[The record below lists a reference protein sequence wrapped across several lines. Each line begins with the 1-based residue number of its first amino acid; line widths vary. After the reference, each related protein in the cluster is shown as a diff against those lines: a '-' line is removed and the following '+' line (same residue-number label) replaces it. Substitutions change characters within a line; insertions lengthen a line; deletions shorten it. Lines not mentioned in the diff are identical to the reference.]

1 MGWEGL
7 EPSTNALKG
16 HRHTRESLT
25 QCHYSATVTAMSTPK
40 TAAKEAKTDWP
51 FITYHPDRKRPWLV
65 DSRTK
70 GGGKEGS
77 RKFFE
82 TKREAET
89 FAAQCRIKRTN
100 QGTAAFGNE
109 ELARFGKS
117 VQWAI
122 DFALDHL
129 RAVQKSVSVADAM
142 EELIGARKAAGRSAR
157 YCRDLRLRLSR
168 FQSGFPSATIA
179 TITASEIDA
188 WLVGLPLAPGTR
200 NTFRRDIR
208 TLFSFCEKRGY
219 CQKNEATKTELA
231 RDVDKPASIL
241 TPAQAGN
248 LLGKC
253 GDDLIP
259 YVAISL
265 FAGLRA
271 AELQKLDW
279 KEIDLDGGH
288 IEVTAAKSKTSR
300 RRLVPIADN
309 LRAWLEPLA
318 QIAGPVAPIGLRKRL
333 DAVKEAAG
341 FKVWE
346 SNAMRHSF
354 GSYRLAQ
361 CQDAAKVS
369 LEMGNSP
376 QMVFAH
382 YRELVKPKAAAAYW
396 GIMPA
401 EGTGKVV
408 QFAGSAA

>member
-1 MGWEGL
+1 V
-7 EPSTNALKG
+7 N
-16 HRHTRESLT
+16 
-25 QCHYSATVTAMSTPK
+25 TPK
-40 TAAKEAKTDWP
+40 IAAKEQKTEWP
-51 FITYHPDRKRPWLV
+51 FITYHPERKHSWRV

-100 QGTAAFGNE
+100 QGTAAFGNA

-122 DFALDHL
+122 EFALEHL
-129 RAVQKSVSVADAM
+129 RAVEKSVSVAKAI
-142 EELIGARKAAGRSAR
+142 EELVASKEAAGRSVQ
-157 YCRDLRLRLSR
+157 YCKDLRHRLSR
-168 FQSGFPSATIA
+168 LGKDFPSATLA
-179 TITASEIDA
+179 TITTGDLDA
-188 WLVGLPLAPGTR
+188 WLTALPVAPGTR

-208 TLFSFCEKRGY
+208 TLFSFAEKRGY
-219 CQKNEATKTELA
+219 CQASVAKNTERATDE
-231 RDVDKPASIL
+231 DKPAAIL
-241 TPAQAGN
+241 TPTQASN

-259 YVAISL
+259 YVSISL

-279 KEIDLDGGH
+279 TEIDLAEGH
-288 IEVTAAKSKTSR
+288 IEVTAAKSKTR
-300 RRLVPIADN
+300 KRRLVPIPEN

-318 QIAGPVAPIGLRKRL
+318 QISGPVAPIGLRKRF

-341 FKVWE
+341 FAVWE
-346 SNAMRHSF
+346 SNCMRHSF
-354 GSYRLAQ
+354 GSYRMAQ
-361 CQDAAKVS
+361 CQDAAKTAF
-369 LEMGNSP
+369 EMGNSP

-382 YRELVKPKAAAAYW
+382 YRELVKPKAALAYW

-401 EGTGKVV
+401 ADKGKVV
-408 QFAGSAA
+408 QFRESAA